1 MLFSTFDL
9 AHIIRSSSL
18 PVDVCKIAEF
28 PHWNQLRSV
37 HSYYPSDDQ
46 FTREWRQVIT
56 SPCPGRAQAAHER
69 TWIPTL
75 TTMTVVCTPL
85 LIRARKT
92 YAWERELSVNR
103 SWGDKERQIY
113 YEAWGRCAFLISL
126 GDHELGAISQD
137 IANLWINTSAG
148 DRIKVIAVLPCT
160 AGSIVWK
167 WKWLD
172 RWAVGG
178 FESGPRV
185 KYEYAIQHLNL
196 SGIGPLGRFLCLLN
210 LSVLLCLATSRAG
223 TLLTQTVLYVESYA
237 R

>member
-28 PHWNQLRSV
+28 PHWNQLHSV
-37 HSYYPSDDQ
+37 HSYCPSDDQ

-69 TWIPTL
+69 TWIPTP

-85 LIRARKT
+85 LCARVKLT
-92 YAWERELSVNR
+92 LEKENWNDFCVNR

-137 IANLWINTSAG
+137 IANMIYGLTHQPG
-148 DRIKVIAVLPCT
+148 T
-160 AGSIVWK
+160 GSK
-167 WKWLD
+167 
-172 RWAVGG
+172 
-178 FESGPRV
+178 
-185 KYEYAIQHLNL
+185 
-196 SGIGPLGRFLCLLN
+196 
-210 LSVLLCLATSRAG
+210 
-223 TLLTQTVLYVESYA
+223 
-237 R
+237 